1 MYIVENLEKQVIEEN
16 NYHPWSYPS
25 NIIISKSLLYLSFK
39 NVYKFK
45 YLSIHMYK
53 TNNRVFTVFCATA
66 LTSYECLPILYNL
79 QKHDF

>member
-25 NIIISKSLLYLSFK
+25 NIIISKALLYLSFK
-39 NVYKFK
+39 NVYNLNIHLYICIKLIE
-45 YLSIHMYK
+45 YL
-53 TNNRVFTVFCATA
+53 VFSATA